1 MEDDANFQLDPWEL
15 PPYFLLRKNK
25 WKSLRTHSGYWK
37 EREDEFI
44 AIRSGDDSSSSC
56 SPSYHGVRR
65 TLEFYLN
72 DGTGGEGTKT
82 DWLIHDYQHLR
93 KDEAGAALL
102 LEEDVVL
109 RKVFMKDNVW
119 KHFTKIRTNDP
130 DVVYAACHHCDKV
143 LRAHPKKQGT
153 SRLPRHRNSAKCR
166 SSCNNPSTDEDREML
181 HRLRTVLDPY
191 NQQKIEGKL
200 ECQEVNANL
209 TQLNPWVLGNNACY
223 VTTSLNWQTNE
234 GCWEEID
241 KEFTAIRTEQQQM
254 QGFWKDIDNVF
265 TAIQI
270 DYQMQ
275 MQVPQYMGL
284 RRTLEFHLNQNGN
297 MLKTAWIMLEFKQ
310 GDMVIRKVFRY
321 DKDAVTAIFSDL
333 DRRLNGD
340 NDTIGYYNGEGVN
353 MDSTLSSD
361 YMHGKSDTRG
371 KRTAASNGKS
381 EVWMHFTKVYSAD
394 RGVVYA
400 VCHVCDRGYNG
411 HSKNGTSHLWRH
423 NKSCANKCCRTE
435 NANDATT
442 EWEAEIWPLFL
453 VWKNYGGRDLCSFQ
467 IKDIFSLF
475 LSISHQGRAEA
486 RSTEDGPGW
495 LMIGGVVGYNI
506 FECQREMEVDFR
518 E

>member
-56 SPSYHGVRR
+56 SPSYHGLRR

-93 KDEAGAALL
+93 KDA
-102 LEEDVVL
+102 
-109 RKVFMKDNVW
+109 RDNVW

-166 SSCNNPSTDEDREML
+166 SSCNNPSTDEDCEML

-209 TQLNPWVLGNNACY
+209 TQLKPWVLGNNACY

-265 TAIQI
+265 TAIQN

-284 RRTLEFHLNQNGN
+284 RRTLEFHLNQNSN
-297 MLKTAWIMLEFKQ
+297 KLKTAWIMLEFKQ

-340 NDTIGYYNGEGVN
+340 NDTKGYYNGEGVN

-361 YMHGKSDTRG
+361 YMHGKSDTKR

-381 EVWMHFTKVYSAD
+381 EVWMHFTKCATSVIGGTMVTLRMAPLTYGGIIRAAQTSAA
-394 RGVVYA
+394 GQ
-400 VCHVCDRGYNG
+400 
-411 HSKNGTSHLWRH
+411 K
-423 NKSCANKCCRTE
+423 

-453 VWKNYGGRDLCSFQ
+453 VWKNYGGCDMCSFQ

-475 LSISHQGRAEA
+475 LVCLSLLYILTLVLCFRNRASAIRDVLKLGALKMA
-486 RSTEDGPGW
+486 RLVDDRWS
-495 LMIGGVVGYNI
+495 GGK
-506 FECQREMEVDFR
+506 
-518 E
+518 